1 MAELTTLAR
10 PYGKA
15 AFQYAVGKN
24 QLGEWSNMLA
34 FAAQVAQAAELAD
47 VLDNPRLTVKQ
58 KADAFISVCAD
69 NLSEEGKQFISL
81 LAENKRLSL
90 LPQISTLFE
99 AYKAEQEKT
108 VAVTVLSPYGLGEN
122 EISALSGALK
132 SRLGRTISLQTEIDE
147 SLIGGTIVRAGDLVI
162 DASVRGKLAKLT
174 ETLNS

>member
-10 PYGKA
+10 PYAKA
-15 AFQYAVGKN
+15 AFQYAVEKN
-24 QLGEWSNMLA
+24 QLDEWSNMLA
-34 FAAQVAQAAELAD
+34 FAAQIAQATELAEI
-47 VLDNPRLTVKQ
+47 LDNPRLTVRQ
-58 KADAFISVCAD
+58 KADAFISVCTEK
-69 NLSEEGKQFISL
+69 LTEQGKQFISL

-90 LPQISTLFE
+90 LPQIGSLFE
-99 AYKAEQEKT
+99 IYKAEQEKT
-108 VAVTVLSPYGLGEN
+108 VAVTVLSPYELGEN